1 MTTILGGD
9 ASWVWSRSN
18 KPYDVFGYEKSR
30 CDGNKV
36 LYKVKSV
43 KKVKEKYTHYD
54 IQVEGMHDFCTVN
67 GVVHNS
73 EDQATIVYNYV
84 CSYIDADAEV
94 GKVVDKRTMSMTTK
108 KGQSPT
114 PELRCITASAKQVR
128 GKHPGARRK
137 APGLLVVDEAA
148 EVLDGLMKQALPMTK
163 EARPPFNLIISTFHH
178 AFGDFQEFWDNAEAR
193 GFVKLSLDSF
203 DVCEKCMDDCSA
215 CIPEFDETY
224 CQLVCRCYYNYSIK
238 PEDRPS
244 WHRYYYKEKFDY
256 VRPEMMPVGCV
267 SPEPCDACPVKD
279 GCTAPKLRIKSVGD
293 LGKECPT
300 CKAVIE
306 HKAKTGAGHFPV
318 EEIRKAWRRNDKV
331 TFEVEYMGWRPGRG
345 IFVLD
350 PYDVDMSL
358 VRETAYSVYGSTRL
372 GIDWG
377 AAGVTAMVVVQYN
390 VDSSI
395 DVLDYYDMQAPSD
408 TECYDMV
415 GRLCRRYNIS
425 LIYADSSHVFQNT
438 HIRNELGIMITPV
451 NFQTQK
457 ELGVGVMRM
466 KFERKLVRIPE
477 RFKPTLVRD
486 LKNWRRDANGNIL
499 KKNDHGPDSLLCAM
513 IEGAAFCEVVSAP
526 PEVEEDL
533 RETSY
538 YNIWDRASF

>member
-1 MTTILGGD
+1 
-9 ASWVWSRSN
+9 
-18 KPYDVFGYEKSR
+18 
-30 CDGNKV
+30 
-36 LYKVKSV
+36 
-43 KKVKEKYTHYD
+43 
-54 IQVEGMHDFCTVN
+54 
-67 GVVHNS
+67 
-73 EDQATIVYNYV
+73 
-84 CSYIDADAEV
+84 
-94 GKVVDKRTMSMTTK
+94 
-108 KGQSPT
+108 
-114 PELRCITASAKQVR
+114 
-128 GKHPGARRK
+128 
-137 APGLLVVDEAA
+137 
-148 EVLDGLMKQALPMTK
+148 
-163 EARPPFNLIISTFHH
+163 
-178 AFGDFQEFWDNAEAR
+178 
-193 GFVKLSLDSF
+193 
-203 DVCEKCMDDCSA
+203 
-215 CIPEFDETY
+215 
-224 CQLVCRCYYNYSIK
+224 
-238 PEDRPS
+238 
-244 WHRYYYKEKFDY
+244 
-256 VRPEMMPVGCV
+256 
-267 SPEPCDACPVKD
+267 
-279 GCTAPKLRIKSVGD
+279 
-293 LGKECPT
+293 
-300 CKAVIE
+300 
-306 HKAKTGAGHFPV
+306 
-318 EEIRKAWRRNDKV
+318 
-331 TFEVEYMGWRPGRG
+331 
-345 IFVLD
+345 
-350 PYDVDMSL
+350 
-358 VRETAYSVYGSTRL
+358 VYGSTRL

-513 IEGAAFCEVVSAP
+513 LEGAGFSEVISAP